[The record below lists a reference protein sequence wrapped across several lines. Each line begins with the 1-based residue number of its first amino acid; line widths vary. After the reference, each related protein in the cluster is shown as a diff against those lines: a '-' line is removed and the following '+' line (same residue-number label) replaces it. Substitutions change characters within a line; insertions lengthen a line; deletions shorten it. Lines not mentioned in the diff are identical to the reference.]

1 LLLELVLRFERH
13 ERNVVNRA
21 RSLLLVPFLILA
33 FQLCCTAAFGQM
45 PALSPLPQTG
55 KLSKPTD
62 PTKFAFVIA
71 GDNRPAHKT
80 CSQPPTPGK
89 IFAAVKGLSPAAA
102 FVLWTGDTISGKQP
116 DKPNRMQKQYKEFK
130 DIAKT
135 AGVPVFNAPGNHE
148 MDDEQNA
155 PSDTMKELYRKHMAE
170 TYGAFNYGNSR
181 FIALDSENEPAKEAT
196 GATGK
201 KSDAPGAITKKQL
214 KLLDEDLSKN
224 TDKAHIVI
232 FMHHPVVPYKPED
245 GIDPASV
252 TALEK
257 IFAKYKNVS
266 YVVSG
271 HEHMYYNSQGPHDQM
286 TPPPSRTDP
295 TQPALPPYYLV
306 SGGGGAP
313 LKKNTPGSFFHYL
326 VFTVDGG
333 TITPTLTQVDSSDP
347 CDKK

>member
-1 LLLELVLRFERH
+1 MNRVRTLLLISVS
-13 ERNVVNRA
+13 A
-21 RSLLLVPFLILA
+21 WA
-33 FQLCCTAAFGQM
+33 FHLCGAAAFGQM
-45 PALSPLPQTG
+45 PALSPLPKTG
-55 KLSKPTD
+55 KLSAPAD
-62 PTKFAFVIA
+62 ATKFTFVIA

-80 CSQPPTPGK
+80 CTQPPAPGK

-130 DIAKT
+130 DIAQT
-135 AGVPVFNAPGNHE
+135 AGIPVFNAPGNHE
-148 MDDEQNA
+148 MDDEDNA
-155 PSDTMKELYRKHMAE
+155 PSDAMKALYRKHMAE

-181 FIALDSENEPAKEAT
+181 FIALDSENEPAKDEFSAA
-196 GATGK
+196 GG

-232 FMHHPVVPYKPED
+232 FMHHPVEAYDTKD
-245 GIDPASV
+245 GLDPANAHDLKKV
-252 TALEK
+252 
-257 IFAKYKNVS
+257 FAKYTNVS

-271 HEHMYYNSQGPHDQM
+271 HEHMYYNSQGAHDQM
-286 TPPPSRTDP
+286 TPPPSRMDP

-313 LKKNTPGSFFHYL
+313 LKKNTPGSFFHYM

-333 TITPTLTQVDSSDP
+333 TITPTLAQVDSSDP